1 MGLWVPEVIFVGE
14 VAAKLKVM
22 PEGTEVDME
31 RLKDEIKAVL
41 PEGARLHG
49 FAEEPIAF
57 GLKALMVAV
66 ILAEGVTGTDGLE
79 AAVASVEGVQS
90 VEVEGV
96 GLL

>member
-1 MGLWVPEVIFVGE
+1 MIVGE

-22 PEGTEVDME
+22 PEGTDVDME
-31 RLKDEIKAVL
+31 RMKDSIKSVL

-66 ILAEGVTGTDGLE
+66 ILAEGVTGTEELE
-79 AAVASVEGVQS
+79 DAVASVEGVQS

>member
-1 MGLWVPEVIFVGE
+1 VGE

>member
-1 MGLWVPEVIFVGE
+1 MIFVGE

-22 PEGTEVDME
+22 PDGTDVDME
-31 RLKDEIKAVL
+31 RLKDAIKAVL
-41 PEGARLHG
+41 PQGARLHG

-66 ILAEGVTGTDGLE
+66 ILSEGVTGTEELE
-79 AAVASVEGVQS
+79 VAIASVEGVQS

>member
-1 MGLWVPEVIFVGE
+1 MGE

-22 PEGTEVDME
+22 PVGADVDME
-31 RLKDEIKAVL
+31 KMKEAIKSAL

-66 ILAEGVTGTDGLE
+66 ILAEGVTGTEGLE
-79 AAVASVEGVQS
+79 AAIASVEGVQS
-90 VEVEGV
+90 VEVEEV

>member
-1 MGLWVPEVIFVGE
+1 MGE

-22 PEGTEVDME
+22 PEGADADME
-31 RLKDEIKAVL
+31 KMKAGIKAAL

-49 FAEEPIAF
+49 FAEVPIAF

-66 ILAEGVTGTDGLE
+66 ILAEGVTGTEGLE
-79 AAVASVEGVQS
+79 AAVAGVDGVQS
-90 VEVEGV
+90 VEVEEV

>member
-1 MGLWVPEVIFVGE
+1 MWVPEVIFVGE

-31 RLKDEIKAVL
+31 KLKDEIKAVL

-66 ILAEGVTGTDGLE
+66 ILAEGVTGTDALE

>member
-1 MGLWVPEVIFVGE
+1 LWVPEVIFVGE

>member
-1 MGLWVPEVIFVGE
+1 MWVPEVIFVGE

>member
-1 MGLWVPEVIFVGE
+1 MGE

-31 RLKDEIKAVL
+31 KLKDEIKAVL

-66 ILAEGVTGTDGLE
+66 ILSEGVTGTDGLE

>member
-1 MGLWVPEVIFVGE
+1 MGE

>member
-1 MGLWVPEVIFVGE
+1 MGE

-31 RLKDEIKAVL
+31 KLKDEIKAVL

-66 ILAEGVTGTDGLE
+66 ILAEGVTGTDALE